1 MTALWKRTS
10 AALALALASPPLAHA
25 HLVSTGL
32 GPIYDGI
39 THFALSP
46 EQLLPVLAFA
56 VFAGLRGK
64 DHARHAIF
72 ALPFTWLVMGFVG
85 AAAGVAVPDALAW
98 LPLLALGG
106 LLASDLR
113 LSRTATTAVAVVIG
127 AALGYA
133 NGAAMAQVGAG
144 IRGVVGSALAL
155 FVVVTLGAA
164 GASAWQAGWIRVAW
178 RVAGS
183 WIAAGGLLLLGWSLK

>member
-1 MTALWKRTS
+1 MNAHWRRAS
-10 AALALALASPPLAHA
+10 AAVALMLASPSLAHA
-25 HLVSTGL
+25 HLVSTVL

-39 THFALSP
+39 THFALTP
-46 EQLLPVLAFA
+46 EHLLPVLAFA

-64 DHARHAIF
+64 DQARGAIF
-72 ALPFTWLVMGFVG
+72 ALPLAWLALGFAG
-85 AAAGVAVPDALAW
+85 AGAGVAIPDALAW
-98 LPLLALGG
+98 LPLLVVGG

-113 LSRTATTAVAVVIG
+113 LSQTATMVIAVIIG

-133 NGAAMAQVGAG
+133 NGAAMAQAGAG
-144 IRGVVGSALAL
+144 ARGVVGSALAL
-155 FVVVTLGAA
+155 FVLVTLAAA
-164 GASAWQAGWIRVAW
+164 GASAWQAGWMRIAW

>member
-1 MTALWKRTS
+1 MTTQRRRAS
-10 AALALALASPPLAHA
+10 AALALVLASPPLAHA

-32 GPIYDGI
+32 GPVYDGV
-39 THFALSP
+39 THFALTP

-56 VFAGLRGK
+56 VLAGLRGK
-64 DHARHAIF
+64 DHARHVIF
-72 ALPFTWLVMGFVG
+72 ALPLAWLVAGVVG

-113 LSRTATTAVAVVIG
+113 LSRAATTVVAVIIG

-133 NGAAMAQVGAG
+133 NGAAMAQAGVG
-144 IRGVVGSALAL
+144 IRGVAGSALAL
-155 FVVVTLGAA
+155 FVSVTLGAA
-164 GASAWQAGWIRVAW
+164 AASAWHAGWMRIAW

-183 WIAAGGLLLLGWSLK
+183 WIAAGGLLLLGWSLR